1 MGSRRWIPIALGCL
15 LIVVLGTGAVVGS
28 CAYLVRNQVQVQE
41 RSSEADYER
50 EAAQVL
56 ERFKGVPV
64 LVEDGSMGPSI
75 SRRALTLRRERVGS
89 GRRLSNLHVLVYA
102 RKERKL
108 VRLSVP
114 FWLLR
119 MAPDGRMKI
128 NVDNVDL
135 DNVRL
140 SVDDLESA
148 GPGPL
153 FLRKNDESRV
163 LVWAD

>member
-1 MGSRRWIPIALGCL
+1 MASRRWIPIALGCL
-15 LIVVLGTGAVVGS
+15 LIVVIGAGAIVGS
-28 CAYLVRNQVQVQE
+28 CAYLVRKQVQVQE
-41 RSSEADYER
+41 RSSEGDYER
-50 EAAQVL
+50 EAAKIL
-56 ERFKGVPV
+56 ERFDGVPV

-75 SRRALTLRRERVGS
+75 SRRALGARRERVGS
-89 GRRLSNLHVLVYA
+89 GRPLSDLHVLVYA

-108 VRLSVP
+108 VRLKVP

-140 SVDDLESA
+140 SIDDLESA

-153 FLRKNDESRV
+153 FLRKDDESRV
-163 LVWAD
+163 LVWTE

>member
-1 MGSRRWIPIALGCL
+1 MASRRWIPIALGCL
-15 LIVVLGTGAVVGS
+15 LILVIGTGAVVGS
-28 CAYLVRNQVQVQE
+28 CAYLVRKQVHVRE

-50 EAAQVL
+50 EATQVL
-56 ERFKGVPV
+56 ERFEGVPV

-75 SRRALTLRRERVGS
+75 SRRALGVRRERAGAA
-89 GRRLSNLHVLVYA
+89 RPLSNLHVLVYA

-108 VRLSVP
+108 VRLTLP

-119 MAPDGRMKI
+119 MAPDGRMNI

-140 SVDDLESA
+140 SIDDLESA
-148 GPGPL
+148 GSGPL
-153 FLRKNDESRV
+153 FVRKNDESRV
-163 LVWAD
+163 LVWTD